1 MFLDMMRILAGN
13 VGGAVRHLYVRIVW
27 DPFTQTASFLFFHL
41 LCSFVVSAI
50 IVFVLI
56 VGCFA
61 ALSPL
66 TLLHLLNNAS
76 MIDFIAHSSLC
87 VHLSWWLLWI
97 LIQLEV

>member
-27 DPFTQTASFLFFHL
+27 DLFTQTASFLFFHL

-56 VGCFA
+56 VVAYGRM
-61 ALSPL
+61 LRSII
-66 TLLHLLNNAS
+66 T
-76 MIDFIAHSSLC
+76 IDTTAFIK
-87 VHLSWWLLWI
+87 
-97 LIQLEV
+97 